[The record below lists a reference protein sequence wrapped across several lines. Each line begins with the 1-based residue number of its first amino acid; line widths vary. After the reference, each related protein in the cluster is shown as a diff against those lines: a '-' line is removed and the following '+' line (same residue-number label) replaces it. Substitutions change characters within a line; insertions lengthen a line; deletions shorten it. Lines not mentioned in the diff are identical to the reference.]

1 MSDFENNNNNQ
12 SNNDQYNNSQNNNE
26 MNNNSQYY
34 NDQHNN
40 SQYNNDQ
47 YSNSQYNNEPNNNS
61 QSNYNQANSN
71 SGSYYQNQQYNK
83 VPDYS
88 VWAEQTQGQA
98 NSNYNPGYQ
107 SNTWDYNHQM
117 NQNSYYANP
126 NNTDAK
132 KKKREPGKGTKVFKF
147 IVKAAC
153 FGLIA
158 GISFFGIS
166 RAIYLLN
173 PNASAGINDLL
184 GDSNGSNRTYEIG
197 YTERGSVK
205 SVDNSAVSKV
215 TKETIPSIVS
225 IHSTSTEPTQWFGQR
240 YEQEVEGSGSGIIV
254 GKNDNEL
261 LIATNNHVVEG
272 TDKITV
278 TFTDG
283 TEAAAEIKGT
293 DAAADLAVVTVD
305 ISKISKETLDVIE
318 IVKLGNSDDVKVG
331 EMVIAIGNALGYG
344 QSVTVGYISAKDRE
358 VDVSD
363 GYYSKKMILLQ
374 TDAAINPGNS
384 GGALL
389 NINGELIG
397 INTVKYASNE
407 VEGMGYAIPISRALP
422 IITDLM
428 NRETLKEADQGYLGI
443 AGNDV
448 TEEISSFYNMPV
460 GVYINEIS
468 PGGAAEKAGLQ
479 PGDII
484 TVADDRDITSITQLR
499 DYVNSLRVGT
509 QVEITYMRNLNGQ
522 YEEGKVTVTLGK
534 NPNLATTP

>member
-12 SNNDQYNNSQNNNE
+12 NNNDQYGNSRNNNEQYNNSQNNN
-26 MNNNSQYY
+26 
-34 NDQHNN
+34 
-40 SQYNNDQ
+40 DQ
-47 YSNSQYNNEPNNNS
+47 YSNSQNNNEQSSNS

-88 VWAEQTQGQA
+88 FWAEQTQRQA

-117 NQNSYYANP
+117 NQNSYYTNP
-126 NNTDAK
+126 NTDPT
-132 KKKREPGKGTKVFKF
+132 KKKREPGKGAKVFKF

-173 PNASAGINDLL
+173 PNASAGMNDLF

-240 YEQEVEGSGSGIIV
+240 FEQEVEGSGSGIIV
-254 GKNDNEL
+254 GKNDEEL

-448 TEEISSFYNMPV
+448 TEEISSFYNMPI

-522 YEEGKVTVTLGK
+522 YEEGKVTVILGK
-534 NPNLATTP
+534 NPNLTTTP